1 VPIDDIN
8 DLTAEKHFR
17 SLGGAVLV
25 RKIVIVGAGCG
36 GGTAAQF
43 ARKTDRTAEIVMI
56 EREEYPQYSRCGL
69 PYGISGIIPELT
81 NLIEAPEERLRKNRI
96 GLMLGTSVT
105 SILPDTKIVH
115 ASKPDGSPVEL
126 PYDSLVLAT
135 GAKAW
140 VPPIKGAFKEGTKGD
155 LKDGVFVLRTIEDA
169 RAIQKLAYKGK
180 RAVVIGAG
188 LVGLEVA
195 EALMIRGCKVTII
208 EFLPNCILAMVDEDM
223 AQMMADA
230 IRKHDVKMFNE
241 FEVTE
246 ILGDQKANGVV
257 AVDRNT
263 KEEREFYADVIVI
276 ATGQRGETELAKQV
290 GCTVGETRQIKVDD
304 RCETCVKGVFAVG
317 DCTEYPELITGK
329 PTVSGLGT
337 IAVKMAM
344 VAGVN
349 AAGGDERLPRG
360 FLQTRATEPFGCQVA
375 AVGPTTP
382 QLEAAGIKPLIGK
395 VRGFTLPDYFP
406 GRLEIYVKVLAHP
419 ETGKILGA
427 QIVGEDRVHMR
438 VNAFA
443 VAIMSDMT
451 VHDLARLETA
461 YCPPAAPTMDVITI
475 ACEAA
480 RLKLARGRPV

>member
-1 VPIDDIN
+1 
-8 DLTAEKHFR
+8 
-17 SLGGAVLV
+17 LV

-43 ARKTDRTAEIVMI
+43 ARKTDRTAEITMI

-69 PYGISGIIPELT
+69 PYGISGVIPELT
-81 NLIEAPEERLRKNRI
+81 NLIEAPEERLKKNRI

-105 SILPDTKIVH
+105 SIDPKDKIVRVG
-115 ASKPDGSPVEL
+115 KPDGADLEL
-126 PYDSLVLAT
+126 QYDSLVLAT
-135 GAKAW
+135 GARAW
-140 VPPIKGAFKEGTKGD
+140 VPQIKGAFRDGSSGE

-169 RAIQKLAYKGK
+169 RSIQKLAYKGK
-180 RAVVIGAG
+180 RAVVVGAG

-208 EFLPNCILAMVDEDM
+208 EYLPSCILAMVDADM
-223 AQMMADA
+223 AEMMADA
-230 IRKHDVKMFNE
+230 IRKHDVKMFTE
-241 FEVTE
+241 YEVTE
-246 ILGDQKANGVV
+246 ILGDERANCVV
-257 AVDRNT
+257 ANDRKT
-263 KEEREFYADVIVI
+263 GEERTFYADVIVI
-276 ATGQRGETELAKQV
+276 ATGQRGETALAKQV
-290 GCTVGETRQIKVDD
+290 GCTVGSTRQIVVDD
-304 RCETCVKGVFAVG
+304 RCETCVKDVFAVG
-317 DCTEYPELITGK
+317 DCTEYPELITKK

-349 AAGGDERLPRG
+349 AAGGDERLPSG

-382 QLEAAGIKPLIGK
+382 QLEASGIKPLVGK

-406 GRLEIYVKVLAHP
+406 GRLELYVKVLAHP

-443 VAIMSDMT
+443 VAIMAGMT
-451 VHDLARLETA
+451 VHDFSKLETA
-461 YCPPAAPTMDVITI
+461 YCPPAAPTMDAITI

-480 RLKLARGRPV
+480 RLKLARAQAGR